1 MNFDPTDMMIYTISI
16 FAISEN
22 FVLNSKDKMF
32 NTKQWIHH
40 AYIVKTV
47 MVFKPG
53 LVTVLNC
60 NVLKTYYSR
69 AQNKTRQICERSSG
83 F

>member
-32 NTKQWIHH
+32 MKQWIHH

-53 LVTVLNC
+53 LVTALNC
-60 NVLKTYYSR
+60 SILKTSYSR
-69 AQNKTRQICERSSG
+69 AQNITR
-83 F
+83 

>member
-32 NTKQWIHH
+32 YTKQWIHH

-47 MVFKPG
+47 MAFN
-53 LVTVLNC
+53 LVW
-60 NVLKTYYSR
+60 SPH
-69 AQNKTRQICERSSG
+69 
-83 F
+83 